1 LLGEQ
6 LENGKILIFICNVVL
21 RDKNAKT
28 TLQEVLNE
36 IVFSRFLEQVD
47 SKIWRLHLLI
57 FNGEMIWELMITY

>member
-28 TLQEVLNE
+28 TLQEEVTIALDNA
-36 IVFSRFLEQVD
+36 
-47 SKIWRLHLLI
+47 
-57 FNGEMIWELMITY
+57 